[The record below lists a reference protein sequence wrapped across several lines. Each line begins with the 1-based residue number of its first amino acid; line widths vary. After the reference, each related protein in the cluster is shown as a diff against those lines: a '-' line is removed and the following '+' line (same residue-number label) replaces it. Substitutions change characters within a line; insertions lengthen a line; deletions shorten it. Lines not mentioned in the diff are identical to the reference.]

1 MEYKLKEL
9 SLSMG
14 RREYNMYQDIPAK
27 ESGSTNLCAGLS
39 YEAFPSFIESQMAR
53 KFQNVSDYDTPT
65 TLFVMYVNSHPV
77 GYIGIRTKINEQ
89 WQKWSGN
96 IFYAVRQS
104 ERGKGY
110 ATQML
115 KMALDKLREEGWK
128 EVYLQASAG
137 NVQSAKVIEHNSG
150 TLLDEDDGTRYYKI
164 QLATQS
170 D

>member
-1 MEYKLKEL
+1 MKYELKEL

-27 ESGSTNLCAGLS
+27 EPGSTNLCAGLP
-39 YEAFPSFIESQMAR
+39 YEIFPSFIESQMAR

-65 TLFVMYVNSHPV
+65 TIFIMYANSNPV
-77 GYIGIRTKINEQ
+77 GYIGIRTKLSAQ
-89 WQKWSGN
+89 WRKWSGN
-96 IFYAVRQS
+96 VFYVVRQS

-115 KMALDKLREEGWK
+115 KMALSKLREEGWE

-137 NVQSAKVIEHNSG
+137 NVQSAKVIEHNG
-150 TLLDEDDGTRYYKI
+150 GVFLNEDEGTRYYKI